1 MFKER
6 LKELRKSKGLS
17 QKQLA
22 EKTGI
27 SVHTI
32 NSYESGRRDPNT
44 KNLQILQDF
53 FQVSQ
58 GFLLGELKSDDFFKD
73 QEIIDLNLD
82 TVLTQIS
89 MLKQNMKIS
98 ESYQNRVATLFLLK
112 SLNYINNEMLC
123 RTTNTLDE
131 NDINSLFNALIL
143 LNDKG
148 LKEAIKRIQELTYI
162 TTYTNK

>member
-58 GFLLGELKSDDFFKD
+58 GFLLGDLKSDDFFKD
-73 QEIIDLNLD
+73 QEVIDLNLD

-89 MLKQNMKIS
+89 ILKQNMKIS

-123 RTTNTLDE
+123 RTTNTLNE
-131 NDINSLFNALIL
+131 KDINSLFNALTL

-148 LKEAIKRIQELTYI
+148 LKEAIKRIQELTYV

>member
-6 LKELRKSKGLS
+6 LKELRKGKGLS

-58 GFLLGELKSDDFFKD
+58 GFLLGELRTDDFFKD
-73 QEIIDLNLD
+73 QEVIDLNLD

-131 NDINSLFNALIL
+131 KDINSLFNALIL

>member
-1 MFKER
+1 LFKER

-73 QEIIDLNLD
+73 QEVIDLNLD

>member
-73 QEIIDLNLD
+73 QEVIDLNLD

-89 MLKQNMKIS
+89 MLKQNIKIS

>member
-58 GFLLGELKSDDFFKD
+58 GFLLGELKSDNFFKD
-73 QEIIDLNLD
+73 QEVIDLNLD

-98 ESYQNRVATLFLLK
+98 ESYQNRGATLFLLK

>member
-73 QEIIDLNLD
+73 QEVIDLNLD

-89 MLKQNMKIS
+89 MFKQNMKIS

-131 NDINSLFNALIL
+131 KDINSLFNALTL

-162 TTYTNK
+162 TTYINK

>member
-73 QEIIDLNLD
+73 QEVIDLNLD

-89 MLKQNMKIS
+89 MFKQNMKIS

-123 RTTNTLDE
+123 RTTNTLNE
-131 NDINSLFNALIL
+131 KDINSLFNALTL

>member
-32 NSYESGRRDPNT
+32 NSYESGRRDLNT

-73 QEIIDLNLD
+73 QEVIDLNLD

>member
-73 QEIIDLNLD
+73 QEVIDLNLD

-143 LNDKG
+143 LNDNG

>member
-58 GFLLGELKSDDFFKD
+58 GFLLGELRTDDFFKD
-73 QEIIDLNLD
+73 QEVIDLNLD

-131 NDINSLFNALIL
+131 KDITSLFNALIL

>member
-58 GFLLGELKSDDFFKD
+58 GFLLGDLKSDDFFKD
-73 QEIIDLNLD
+73 QEVIDLNLD

-89 MLKQNMKIS
+89 ILKQNMKIS

-123 RTTNTLDE
+123 RTTNTLNE
-131 NDINSLFNALIL
+131 KDINSLFNALTL

-148 LKEAIKRIQELTYI
+148 VKEAIKRIQELTYI

>member
-6 LKELRKSKGLS
+6 LKELRKTKGLS

-58 GFLLGELKSDDFFKD
+58 GFLLGDLKSDDFFKD
-73 QEIIDLNLD
+73 QEVIDLNLD

-89 MLKQNMKIS
+89 ILKQNMKIS

-123 RTTNTLDE
+123 RTTNTLNE
-131 NDINSLFNALIL
+131 KDINSLFNALTL

>member
-58 GFLLGELKSDDFFKD
+58 GFLLGDLKSDDFFKD
-73 QEIIDLNLD
+73 QEVIDLNLD

-89 MLKQNMKIS
+89 ILKQNMKIS

-112 SLNYINNEMLC
+112 SLNYINNETLC
-123 RTTNTLDE
+123 RTTNTLNE
-131 NDINSLFNALIL
+131 KDINSLFNALTL

>member
-73 QEIIDLNLD
+73 QEVIDLNLD

-89 MLKQNMKIS
+89 MFKQNMKIS

>member
-53 FQVSQ
+53 FQVYK
-58 GFLLGELKSDDFFKD
+58 GFLLGELKSYDFFKD
-73 QEIIDLNLD
+73 QEVIDLNLD

>member
-58 GFLLGELKSDDFFKD
+58 GFLLGDLKSDDFFKD
-73 QEIIDLNLD
+73 QEVIDLNLD
-82 TVLTQIS
+82 TVLIQIS
-89 MLKQNMKIS
+89 ILKQNMKIS

-123 RTTNTLDE
+123 RTTNTLNE
-131 NDINSLFNALIL
+131 KDINSLFNALTL

>member
-73 QEIIDLNLD
+73 QEVIDLNLD

-162 TTYTNK
+162 TTYTNQ

>member
-1 MFKER
+1 M
-6 LKELRKSKGLS
+6 S

-73 QEIIDLNLD
+73 QEVIDLNLD

>member
-73 QEIIDLNLD
+73 QEVIDLNLD

-112 SLNYINNEMLC
+112 SLNYINNEVLC

>member
-58 GFLLGELKSDDFFKD
+58 GFLLGDLKSDDFFKD
-73 QEIIDLNLD
+73 QEVIDLNLD

-89 MLKQNMKIS
+89 ILKQNMKIS

-123 RTTNTLDE
+123 RTTNILNE
-131 NDINSLFNALIL
+131 KDINSLFNALTL

>member
-73 QEIIDLNLD
+73 QEVIDLNLD

-89 MLKQNMKIS
+89 MFKQNMKIS

-148 LKEAIKRIQELTYI
+148 LKEAVKRIQELTYI

>member
-1 MFKER
+1 MFSKR

-58 GFLLGELKSDDFFKD
+58 GFLLGDLKSDDFFKD
-73 QEIIDLNLD
+73 QEVIDLNLD

-89 MLKQNMKIS
+89 ILKQNMKIS

-123 RTTNTLDE
+123 RTTNTLNE
-131 NDINSLFNALIL
+131 KDINSLFNALTL

>member
-73 QEIIDLNLD
+73 QEVIDLNLD

-89 MLKQNMKIS
+89 MLKQNMKMS

>member
-58 GFLLGELKSDDFFKD
+58 GFLLGDLKSDDFFKD
-73 QEIIDLNLD
+73 QEVIDLNLD

-89 MLKQNMKIS
+89 ILKQNMKIS

-123 RTTNTLDE
+123 RTTNTLNE
-131 NDINSLFNALIL
+131 KDINSLFNALTL

>member
-73 QEIIDLNLD
+73 QEVIDLNLD

-89 MLKQNMKIS
+89 MFKQNMKIS

-123 RTTNTLDE
+123 RTSNTLDE

>member
-73 QEIIDLNLD
+73 QEVIDLNLD

-89 MLKQNMKIS
+89 MFKQNMKIS

-112 SLNYINNEMLC
+112 SLNYINYEMLC

-131 NDINSLFNALIL
+131 KDINSLFNALTL

>member
-1 MFKER
+1 M
-6 LKELRKSKGLS
+6 
-17 QKQLA
+17 
-22 EKTGI
+22 
-27 SVHTI
+27 
-32 NSYESGRRDPNT
+32 
-44 KNLQILQDF
+44 
-53 FQVSQ
+53 
-58 GFLLGELKSDDFFKD
+58 
-73 QEIIDLNLD
+73 D

-131 NDINSLFNALIL
+131 KDITSLFNALIL

-148 LKEAIKRIQELTYI
+148 LKEAIKRVQELTYI

>member
-73 QEIIDLNLD
+73 QEVIDLNLD

-89 MLKQNMKIS
+89 MFKQNMKIS

-131 NDINSLFNALIL
+131 KDINSLFNALTL

>member
-73 QEIIDLNLD
+73 QEVIDLNLD

-131 NDINSLFNALIL
+131 NDINSLFNTLIL

>member
-22 EKTGI
+22 EKLEI

-73 QEIIDLNLD
+73 QEVIDLNLD

>member
-58 GFLLGELKSDDFFKD
+58 GFLLGDLKSDDFFKD
-73 QEIIDLNLD
+73 QEVIDLNLD

-89 MLKQNMKIS
+89 ILKQNMKIS

-112 SLNYINNEMLC
+112 SLNYINNDMLC
-123 RTTNTLDE
+123 RTTNTLNE
-131 NDINSLFNALIL
+131 KDINSLFNALTL

>member
-58 GFLLGELKSDDFFKD
+58 GFLLGDLKSDDFFKY
-73 QEIIDLNLD
+73 QEVIDLNLD

-89 MLKQNMKIS
+89 ILKQNMKIS

-123 RTTNTLDE
+123 RTTNTLNE
-131 NDINSLFNALIL
+131 KDINSLFNALTL

>member
-73 QEIIDLNLD
+73 QEVIDLNLD

-131 NDINSLFNALIL
+131 YDINSLFNALIL

>member
-73 QEIIDLNLD
+73 QEVIDLNLD

-123 RTTNTLDE
+123 HTTNTLDE

>member
-73 QEIIDLNLD
+73 QEVIDLNLD

-148 LKEAIKRIQELTYI
+148 LKEAIIRIQELTYI

>member
-58 GFLLGELKSDDFFKD
+58 GFLLGDLKSDDFFKD
-73 QEIIDLNLD
+73 QEAIDLNLD

-89 MLKQNMKIS
+89 ILKQNMKIS

-123 RTTNTLDE
+123 RTTNTLNE
-131 NDINSLFNALIL
+131 KDINSLFNALTL

>member
-73 QEIIDLNLD
+73 QEVIDLNLD

-89 MLKQNMKIS
+89 MFKQNMKIS

-112 SLNYINNEMLC
+112 SLNYINNEMLF

-131 NDINSLFNALIL
+131 KDINSLFNALTL

>member
-73 QEIIDLNLD
+73 QEAIDLNLD